1 MTTTEP
7 ILALLEVTAD
17 GELDSSAAEVLGA
30 AAALGSPVAVI
41 PHAGASDTAA
51 LASAAGRL
59 GAARVLTVPI
69 PERQVV
75 VGLVEA
81 LAAAAE
87 RTVPGAVLAAHSVD
101 GREAAARFAVR
112 TKRALLVDAVGVA
125 RDQEGIIT
133 RHSAFGGAYSIDAAA
148 TIGAPV
154 ITLRQGALSGR
165 AEPVDAPEV
174 EALHAVGSELPAAVV
189 TELVTTAQADER
201 PDLRRASKVVSG
213 GRGLGSKAQF
223 ALVEELADVLGAAV
237 GASRAAVDAGY
248 VPYAQ
253 QVGQTGVTVTPDLY
267 VAVGISGAIQHLA
280 GMQAASTIVAINKDA
295 DAPIF
300 QIADFGVVG
309 DLFTVVP
316 QLIETLKERG
326 TDDSR

>member
-1 MTTTEP
+1 MSGNEP
-7 ILALLEVTAD
+7 ILALLEVSVD
-17 GELDSSAAEVLGA
+17 GELEPSSAEVLGA
-30 AAALGSPVAVI
+30 AGMLGVPVAVI
-41 PHAGASDTAA
+41 PVTDPAAATA
-51 LASAAGRL
+51 LAAAAGRL
-59 GAARVLTVPI
+59 GARRALIVPV

-75 VGLVEA
+75 VGLAEA
-81 LAAAAE
+81 LTVAAALI
-87 RTVPGAVLAAHSVD
+87 VPAAVLAAHSID

-112 TKRALLVDAVGVA
+112 TKRALLVDAVEVA

-133 RHSAFGGAYSIDAAA
+133 RHSVFGGAYRADGAA

-154 ITLRQGALSGR
+154 ITVRQGAVTER
-165 AEPVDAPEV
+165 AEPVDTPEIDTV
-174 EALHAVGSELPAAVV
+174 PAVSSELPAAVV
-189 TELVTTAQADER
+189 TEFTAAGRGEER
-201 PDLRRASKVVSG
+201 PDLRRARKVVSG

-223 ALVEELADVLGAAV
+223 ALVEQLADVLGAAV

-267 VAVGISGAIQHLA
+267 VAIGISGAIQHLA
-280 GMQAASTIVAINKDA
+280 GMQSAATIVAINKDA

-309 DLFTVVP
+309 DLFQVVP
-316 QLIETLKERG
+316 QVIDALRA
-326 TDDSR
+326 RV